1 MSDINR
7 RTEVKTFNERM
18 AIWEAEDVGSAIL
31 HRKRPTLKMLHAG
44 ISTVTLNL

>member
-1 MSDINR
+1 MSDII

-18 AIWEAEDVGSAIL
+18 AIWEAEDVGSTIL
-31 HRKRPTLKMLHAG
+31 HQKKPTLKMLYAG